1 MLPRVDQKKPTYA
14 DAPTFVLRW
23 TRLVAAHFSN
33 TPTINE
39 SACDSTSMN
48 NKESHGSDKLRSNF
62 IRAVGVLVG
71 GTALAHGITALALPI
86 LSRLYSPADFSTLA
100 VFTSLLSIISVAAC
114 LRFDVA
120 VAMPDRDKDAFSL
133 LALSLLCAFTLALF
147 LLLTSLLFSEQISA
161 WFNQPI
167 LSNYLWL
174 IPLGVFLTGCYSATQ
189 SWLIRKKEFPMIA
202 RNRIV
207 QSAAASGTQ
216 VGLGMAGLGIFG
228 LLLGYV
234 MNTGAAC
241 ILLGYRILRHEK
253 EMLHSVSWAGMR
265 SMAIEYQRY
274 PKYSTLEALTNSA
287 AIQVPIIMIAAL
299 AVGPEAGYIT
309 MAMYVIQAPM
319 SLFGTAIAQVYLSR
333 APTEHRDGKLSEF
346 TAEILGGLLKTGVGP
361 LMLVGI
367 VSPVVFPIIFGEQWL
382 RAGHLVAWMTPWFIM
397 QFLVSPISMA
407 LHVAGHQRV
416 ALNIQNFGLV
426 FRVLTVW
433 GAAVWFK
440 NGIAEVYA
448 LSGFVF
454 YLIYLIVVF
463 KLTGI
468 KFSEI
473 KKQIHATVIP
483 VASWIS
489 IGIFMWLFVWLFKII
504 IK

>member
-1 MLPRVDQKKPTYA
+1 MK
-14 DAPTFVLRW
+14 
-23 TRLVAAHFSN
+23 
-33 TPTINE
+33 
-39 SACDSTSMN
+39 
-48 NKESHGSDKLRSNF
+48 NKENNDNRKLRSNF

-86 LSRLYSPADFSTLA
+86 LSRLYSPADFSMLA
-100 VFTSLLSIISVAAC
+100 VFTSLLSIISVGAC

-147 LLLTSLLFSEQISA
+147 LLLISLLFSEQIST
-161 WFNQPI
+161 WFNQPK

-174 IPLGVFLTGCYSATQ
+174 IPLGVFLAGCYSATQ

-216 VGLGMAGLGIFG
+216 VCLGMAGLGIFG

-241 ILLGYRILRHEK
+241 LLLGYRILWYEK
-253 EMLHSVSWAGMR
+253 EMLRSVSWAGMR
-265 SMAIEYQRY
+265 SIAIEYQRY

-346 TAEILGGLLKTGVGP
+346 TTEILGGLLKTGVGP
-361 LMLVGI
+361 LMFVGI

-407 LHVAGHQRV
+407 LHVAGHQKA
-416 ALNIQNFGLV
+416 ALNIQNFGFV

-448 LSGFVF
+448 LSGFAF
-454 YLIYLIVVF
+454 YLIYLIVVLKHLKITCKGIIE
-463 KLTGI
+463 KLKENSTIVGVWV
-468 KFSEI
+468 FLGVALNMLAMSI
-473 KKQIHATVIP
+473 KKIYDN
-483 VASWIS
+483 
-489 IGIFMWLFVWLFKII
+489 
-504 IK
+504 

>member
-1 MLPRVDQKKPTYA
+1 
-14 DAPTFVLRW
+14 
-23 TRLVAAHFSN
+23 
-33 TPTINE
+33 
-39 SACDSTSMN
+39 MN
-48 NKESHGSDKLRSNF
+48 NKESHGSNKPHSNF
-62 IRAVGVLVG
+62 IQAVGVLVG
-71 GTALAHGITALALPI
+71 GTALAHGITALALPV
-86 LSRLYSPADFSTLA
+86 LSRLYSPADFSMLA

-120 VAMPDRDKDAFSL
+120 VAMPDRDKDAFAL

-147 LLLTSLLFSEQISA
+147 LLLLVLLFSEQISA
-161 WFNQPI
+161 WFNQPK

-174 IPLGVFLTGCYSATQ
+174 IPLGVFLAGCYSAIQ

-207 QSAAASGTQ
+207 QSAAAAGTQ
-216 VGLGMAGLGIFG
+216 VGLGMAGFGIFG

-241 ILLGYRILRHEK
+241 VLLGHRIVRHEK
-253 EMLHSVSWAGMR
+253 EMLRSVSWLGMR
-265 SMAIEYQRY
+265 SMAVEYQRY
-274 PKYSTLEALTNSA
+274 PKYSTIEALTNSA

-333 APTEHRDGKLSEF
+333 APAEHREGKLREF
-346 TAEILGGLLKTGVGP
+346 TTEILTGLLKTGVGP
-361 LMLVGI
+361 LIFVGMT
-367 VSPVVFPIIFGEQWL
+367 SPVAFPIIFGDQWT

-407 LHVAGHQRV
+407 LHVVGHQKA
-416 ALNIQNFGLV
+416 ALNIQNFGFA
-426 FRVLTVW
+426 FRVVTVW
-433 GAAVWFK
+433 IAAMWFK
-440 NGIAEVYA
+440 NGIAEAYA

-454 YLIYLIVVF
+454 YLIYLITVV
-463 KLTGI
+463 KLLKIEIFDIKSKMLKAIFPMIVWFLSGI
-468 KFSEI
+468 
-473 KKQIHATVIP
+473 VL
-483 VASWIS
+483 
-489 IGIFMWLFVWLFKII
+489 WLVVWPFHI
-504 IK
+504 IKV

>member
-1 MLPRVDQKKPTYA
+1 M
-14 DAPTFVLRW
+14 
-23 TRLVAAHFSN
+23 N
-33 TPTINE
+33 NNE
-39 SACDSTSMN
+39 SLS
-48 NKESHGSDKLRSNF
+48 SDKLRSNF

-86 LSRLYSPADFSTLA
+86 LSRLYSPADFSMLA
-100 VFTSLLSIISVAAC
+100 VVTSLLSIISVGAC

-133 LALSLLCAFTLALF
+133 LALSLLCSFTLALF
-147 LLLTSLLFSEQISA
+147 LLLISLLFSEQISA
-161 WFNQPI
+161 WFNQSK

-174 IPLGVFLTGCYSATQ
+174 IPLGVFFAGCYSATQ

-207 QSAAASGTQ
+207 QSAAAAGTQ
-216 VGLGMAGLGIFG
+216 LGLGTVGFGIFG

-241 ILLGYRILRHEK
+241 VLLGYRIVRHEK
-253 EMLHSVSWAGMR
+253 EMIRGVSWLGMR
-265 SMAIEYQRY
+265 NMAVEYQRY
-274 PKYSTLEALTNSA
+274 PKYSTIEALTNSA

-333 APTEHRDGKLSEF
+333 APAEHRAGKLREF
-346 TAEILGGLLKTGVGP
+346 TTEILGGLLKTGVGP
-361 LMLVGI
+361 LIFVGI
-367 VSPVVFPIIFGEQWL
+367 TSPMAFPIIFGDQWS
-382 RAGHLVAWMTPWFIM
+382 RAGDLVAWMTPWFIM

-407 LHVAGHQRV
+407 LHVAGHQKA
-416 ALNIQNFGLV
+416 ALNIQNFGFA
-426 FRVLTVW
+426 FRVIAVW
-433 GAAVWFK
+433 IAAMWFK
-440 NGIAEVYA
+440 NGIAETYA

-463 KLTGI
+463 KCI
-468 KFSEI
+468 KITLKETLQKLKNNLAI
-473 KKQIHATVIP
+473 ICA
-483 VASWIS
+483 WILL
-489 IGIFMWLFVWLFKII
+489 GMTFII
-504 IK
+504 LAICVKNIYAN

>member
-1 MLPRVDQKKPTYA
+1 
-14 DAPTFVLRW
+14 
-23 TRLVAAHFSN
+23 
-33 TPTINE
+33 
-39 SACDSTSMN
+39 MN
-48 NKESHGSDKLRSNF
+48 NKESHGSNKLRSNF
-62 IRAVGVLVG
+62 IRAVSVLVG
-71 GTALAHGITALALPI
+71 GTALAHGITALALPV
-86 LSRLYSPADFSTLA
+86 LSRLYSPEDFSMLA

-120 VAMPDRDKDAFSL
+120 VAMPDRDKDAFTL

-147 LLLTSLLFSEQISA
+147 LLLLVLLFSEQISA
-161 WFNQPI
+161 WFNQPK

-174 IPLGVFLTGCYSATQ
+174 IPLGVFLAGCYSAIQ

-207 QSAAASGTQ
+207 QSAAAAGTQ
-216 VGLGMAGLGIFG
+216 VGLGMAGFGIFG
-228 LLLGYV
+228 LLLGHV

-241 ILLGYRILRHEK
+241 VLLGYRIVRHEK
-253 EMLHSVSWAGMR
+253 EMLRSVSWLGMR
-265 SMAIEYQRY
+265 SMAVEYQRY
-274 PKYSTLEALTNSA
+274 PRYSTLEALTNSA

-333 APTEHRDGKLSEF
+333 APAEYREGKLREF
-346 TAEILGGLLKTGVGP
+346 TTEILGGLLKTGVGP
-361 LMLVGI
+361 LIFVGI
-367 VSPVVFPIIFGEQWL
+367 LSPVAFPIIFGDQWA

-407 LHVAGHQRV
+407 LHVAGHQKT
-416 ALNIQNFGLV
+416 ALNIQNFGFV
-426 FRVLTVW
+426 VRVLTVW
-433 GAAVWFK
+433 GAAIWFK

-454 YLIYLIVVF
+454 YLIYIIVVLKCIKITRKEVF
-463 KLTGI
+463 QKLKNNLTFISAWILSGI
-468 KFSEI
+468 TFSILTMSI
-473 KKQIHATVIP
+473 KNIYAN
-483 VASWIS
+483 
-489 IGIFMWLFVWLFKII
+489 
-504 IK
+504 